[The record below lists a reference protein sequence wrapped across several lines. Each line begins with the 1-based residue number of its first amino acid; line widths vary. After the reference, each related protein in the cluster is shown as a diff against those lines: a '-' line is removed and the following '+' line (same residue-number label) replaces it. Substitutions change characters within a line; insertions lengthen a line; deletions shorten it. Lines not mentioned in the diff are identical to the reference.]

1 MNKRILIA
9 DNDPKSVDRYMDIL
23 TDARTIIDPKNP
35 EADRFQMFFFPDG
48 ESLLQN
54 FKSGFERGEPTP
66 LCIIDVSNK
75 NINPLK
81 LFDNLVF
88 TDPRVSGIITADGPL
103 IDALYAKYPIP
114 QNLHCVKKPFD
125 NYLFVT
131 LVISLMRA
139 WNDIS
144 GFRDQL
150 QSLDAALEGAN
161 IGLWHWNMK
170 RKTQVVNSQ
179 WAEMLGYAPSE
190 INADIKA
197 WEKMVHPEDIPYVRK
212 RIDAH
217 LAWDAPQYEAEFRM
231 RTKTGEWKW
240 ILARGQ
246 VVEWDADGR
255 VLKVAGTHMDVSER
269 KLFERDLKRQRALLY
284 SLIDSIPDLIFYK
297 DLKGVYL
304 GCNPAFG
311 KFAGFHRQD
320 VVEKT
325 DYDLFSKEMAD
336 FFREQDRLML
346 STGRPRSNEEWVDY
360 PDGRRVLLE
369 TLRTPYFGPYGEI
382 LGLVG
387 ISRDVTERKQ
397 MQEEL
402 KSAKESAESANQA
415 KSEFLAGMS
424 HEIRTPM
431 SGVIGMAELLME
443 TELDSEQQKGLE
455 LIHNSAHSLLAIIN
469 DILDISKIEA
479 GKIELETI
487 NFDLRAVLKDMNGLM
502 AIKAVEKSLSYR
514 CLIDP
519 DVPSRL
525 KGDPGRIRQILINLI
540 GNAVKFTSDG
550 GITLEVSCKSEN
562 DRQARIGFVITD
574 TGIGIPEG
582 QAERLFEKFT
592 QLDMSTTRRFGGT
605 GLGLAISRQLCEMMG
620 GEIHVE
626 SEVGKGSRFHLTV
639 LLDKQHAAETAESP
653 PSAADALEASAGNVP
668 TAIDFADDPGPVP
681 QKGGPGEAPRHGT
694 TGPPHQ
700 GSAPGENLILLAE
713 DNETIQIV
721 SLGLLKNLGYTADLV
736 ENGQEAINALKKKD
750 YRLVLMDMEMPVM
763 DGYAA
768 TVNIRSQQSPVLNPN
783 VPIIA
788 MTAHAMKRDLDRCLA
803 SGMNGYLTKPVKK
816 QDLAAI
822 LEKYVGNETGA
833 EAAPSDPAAEAPGAS
848 DDIFDE
854 TGIRERLDDSD
865 DLIQVV
871 MQSFVDSFPER
882 IEALT
887 LAYEK
892 QDGEKIRQLGH
903 NIKGSSGTAGAMAI
917 MKTAIMVEDAG
928 KKGDIQ
934 IIPGCIDQLKS
945 DFAKLKKILTDTGIL

>member
-23 TDARTIIDPKNP
+23 TGARTDADPKNP
-35 EADRFQMFFFPDG
+35 DTDRFQLFFFPDG
-48 ESLLQN
+48 DSLLQN
-54 FKSGFERGEPTP
+54 FKSGFERDEVTP
-66 LCIIDVSNK
+66 LCIIDVSSN
-75 NINPLK
+75 NLNPLQI
-81 LFDNLVF
+81 FENL
-88 TDPRVSGIITADGPL
+88 TMIDSRVSGIITAEGPL
-103 IDALYAKYPIP
+103 IDALKAKHSIP
-114 QNLHCVKKPFD
+114 DNLYCVKKPLD
-125 NYLFVT
+125 NHLFFT
-131 LVISLMRA
+131 LVAALIRG
-139 WNDIS
+139 WNS
-144 GFRDQL
+144 TSRLRDRI

-161 IGLWHWNMK
+161 IGLWYWNLET
-170 RKTQVVNSQ
+170 RTQTISSQ
-179 WAEMLGYAPSE
+179 WAEMLGYTPNE
-190 INADIKA
+190 IDHDIKA
-197 WEKMVHPEDIPYVRK
+197 WEQLVHTEDLPYLRK
-212 RIDAH
+212 RIEAH
-217 LAWDAPQYEAEFRM
+217 FAWDAPLYEAEFRM

-269 KLFERDLKRQRALLY
+269 KIFERDLKRQRALLY

-311 KFAGFHRQD
+311 KFVGFHRQD

-346 STGRPRSNEEWVDY
+346 SSGRPRNNEEWVDY

-387 ISRDVTERKQ
+387 ISRDVTDRKQ

-402 KSAKESAESANQA
+402 KRAKESAEKANQA

-443 TELDSEQQKGLE
+443 TNLDPEQTKGLE
-455 LIHNSAHSLLAIIN
+455 LIHNSAHSLLSIIN

-487 NFDLRAVLKDMNGLM
+487 DFDLRAVLKDMNGLM
-502 AIKAVEKSLSYR
+502 AVKAVEKSLSYR
-514 CLIDP
+514 CVIDP
-519 DVPSRL
+519 DVPSLLR
-525 KGDPGRIRQILINLI
+525 GDPGRLRQVLINLI

-550 GITLEVSCKSEN
+550 GITLEVSCKTEN
-562 DRQARIGFVITD
+562 DIQARIGFVVAD

-592 QLDMSTTRRFGGT
+592 QLDMSTTRKYGGT
-605 GLGLAISRQLCEMMG
+605 GLGLTISKQLCEMMG

-626 SEVGKGSRFHLTV
+626 SEEGKGSRFHLTV
-639 LLDKQHAAETAESP
+639 LLDKQRPTEATAPAPLSEDTPSSTESVESP
-653 PSAADALEASAGNVP
+653 RRRVTSPQQHPAAGN
-668 TAIDFADDPGPVP
+668 
-681 QKGGPGEAPRHGT
+681 
-694 TGPPHQ
+694 PP
-700 GSAPGENLILLAE
+700 ILLVE
-713 DNETIQIV
+713 DNETIQLV
-721 SLGLLKNLGYTADLV
+721 SLGLLKNLGYVADLV
-736 ENGQEAINALKKKD
+736 ENGREAIDALKKKH

-768 TVNIRSQQSPVLNPN
+768 TKTIRGKNSPVLNPEI
-783 VPIIA
+783 PIIA
-788 MTAHAMKRDLDRCLA
+788 MTAHAMQRDLDRCISA
-803 SGMNGYLTKPVKK
+803 GMDGYLSKPVKK
-816 QDLAAI
+816 HDLAAI
-822 LEKYVGNETGA
+822 LKQYVDENPEVRTTVVVD
-833 EAAPSDPAAEAPGAS
+833 APIPD

-854 TGIRERLDDSD
+854 VGIRERLDDSD

-871 MQSFVDSFPER
+871 MQSFIASFPER
-882 IEALT
+882 IVELT
-887 LAYEK
+887 AAY
-892 QDGEKIRQLGH
+892 QSRDGEKIRAVGH
-903 NIKGSSGTAGAMAI
+903 NIKGSSGTAGAAAI

-934 IIPGCIDQLKS
+934 TIPGCIDQLQS
-945 DFAKLKKILTDTGIL
+945 DFAKLKKILIDKGIL